1 MSNEVT
7 LNPDTRRYEIRV
19 DGTLAGF
26 IKGRED
32 DEAVNLIHTEVFD
45 EFEGRGLA
53 AELVSGALDD
63 IRARGK
69 KVIATCP
76 YVARYIEKHAEYADL
91 LV

>member
-19 DGTLAGF
+19 DDVLAGF

-45 EFEGRGLA
+45 EFEGQGLA
-53 AELVSGALDD
+53 AELVTGALDD
-63 IRARGK
+63 IRERGK

-76 YVARYIEKHAEYADL
+76 YVAQFIEKHPDYADL
-91 LV
+91 LA